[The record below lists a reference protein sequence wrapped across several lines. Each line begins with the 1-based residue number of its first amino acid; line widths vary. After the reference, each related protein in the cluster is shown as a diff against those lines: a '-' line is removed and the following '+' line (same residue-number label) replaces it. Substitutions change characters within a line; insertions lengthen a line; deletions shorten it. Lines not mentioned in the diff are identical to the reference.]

1 MYEKIL
7 LTTDGSE
14 LATRACEHGLWLADQ
29 VGATV
34 HVVHVVLPED
44 ASDTERADA
53 AIEPVRSSAD
63 KRELTVNSSVRTG
76 SPASEILEYAGEH
89 GVDLIVCG
97 THGRTGI
104 RRLVTGSVAGRV
116 IRDAQVPV
124 LSVTPTAGAT
134 RTEISDILLA
144 TDDRRGT
151 EGANEQALDIAS
163 ALEADLHAL
172 SVVDDTGSRLEVVLE
187 AFEEQAQNAVETIR
201 SSGALREISVT
212 EAIRRGEPSREI
224 VDYAESNSVD
234 LIVMG
239 TESRSGLERFVFGSC
254 SQRVVSTAPAPVLTV
269 RTLE

>member
-1 MYEKIL
+1 MYEDIL

-14 LATRACEHGLWLADQ
+14 MATRACEHGLWLADQ

-44 ASDTERADA
+44 ADDTERSDA
-53 AIEPVRSSAD
+53 AIGAVRSSATERNLSID
-63 KRELTVNSSVRTG
+63 SSVRSG
-76 SPASEILEYAGEH
+76 SPATKILEHAAEH

-97 THGRTGI
+97 THGRTGL

-116 IRDAQVPV
+116 IRDAKVPV
-124 LSVTPTAGAT
+124 LSVTPTAGGT

-144 TDDRRGT
+144 TDDRRGA
-151 EGANEQALDIAS
+151 EAANEQALDLAS
-163 ALEADLHAL
+163 ALKADLHAL

-187 AFEEQAQNAVETIR
+187 AFEAQAESAVEAIQ
-201 SSGALREISVT
+201 SSRATRGISVT
-212 EAIRRGEPSREI
+212 GTIERGEPSREI
-224 VDYAESNSVD
+224 VDYAERQSVD

-254 SQRVVSTAPAPVLTV
+254 SQRVVSTAPVPVLTV

>member
-1 MYEKIL
+1 MYEEIL

-29 VGATV
+29 VGAAV

-63 KRELTVNSSVRTG
+63 ERDLSIDSSVRSG
-76 SPASEILEYAGEH
+76 SPATEILEYAGEH

-116 IRDAQVPV
+116 IRDAKVPV

-134 RTEISDILLA
+134 RTEMGDILLA

-151 EGANEQALDIAS
+151 EGANEQALDLAS

-187 AFEEQAQNAVETIR
+187 AFEEQAESAVEAIQ
-201 SSGALREISVT
+201 SSAADREVSVT
-212 EAIRRGEPSREI
+212 GTIERGEPSREI
-224 VDYAESNSVD
+224 IDYAERQSVD

-254 SQRVVSTAPAPVLTV
+254 SQRVVSTAPVPVLTV
-269 RTLE
+269 RTL